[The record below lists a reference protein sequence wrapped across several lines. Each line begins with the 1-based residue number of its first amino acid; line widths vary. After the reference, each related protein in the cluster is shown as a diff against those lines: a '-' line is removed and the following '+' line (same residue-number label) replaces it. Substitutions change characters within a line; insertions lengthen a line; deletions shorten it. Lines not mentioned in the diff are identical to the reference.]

1 MEETPKAKERLVA
14 RMRVAVR
21 IRPPLPREVGHD
33 GKFLSCVGVGP
44 TTEKGQTIFINSSDK
59 PVIMSSTKEAPSG
72 GGKISRYT
80 FDKIFPPNMDQSS
93 VYSYT
98 MEPLVQA
105 VMDGYNSTVLA
116 YGQTGSGKTHTILGE
131 RDGDMEGVTGRAI
144 KSIVSDTRVMEAKLS
159 VLQVYQDQIYDLL
172 SEAPGE
178 SLAIRNSYE
187 GVKVDC
193 LNEIQISTDTE
204 FKTLL
209 YYALK
214 NRAVGGT
221 ILNEV
226 SSRSHMIII
235 VIVKTANGSAKLNL
249 VDLAGSERLQDSK
262 AEGQRMQETCAIN
275 SSLFA
280 LVAVVESLSS
290 GKSHV
295 PYRNSKLT
303 QILSDS
309 IGGNSLTTILATI
322 SPSQQFAKETKST
335 LKFAHSCKKIEHL
348 VVKNKHKT
356 NYISSKVRPV
366 KAKITVPWSNN
377 EVNLKSALVET
388 SLGPICCYL
397 AGPEDGHPIIFLH
410 GCPSSFAEFKHFL
423 PSLTF
428 YRFRI
433 IGFDQPGYG
442 NSPGVRSNSRSDKAM
457 EKGGPIDVLKEIIKQ
472 HTTQPP
478 TLIGFDWGGGIALSF
493 SVLYPARIKNAISFL
508 PSFSETPDTQLN
520 MIKTPTMILWVK
532 RDQNHSWK
540 HFKSLARKIPE
551 VRLEFVESPI
561 MSRDC
566 HKNCYEKISDNIC
579 APILDFLMKDRHED
593 VEETVYKTKE
603 NITQSTVGDAVV
615 EICNINFED
624 DFAEEEIEEMLKK
637 PDSEVK
643 AVKLFRTLGMRY
655 GFQELY
661 KAEEDHTHDL
671 HQILNSVTRA
681 LPSINP
687 VKIGDNFEEFVRLGI
702 LDALPIGLQDMIESP
717 RYFPGRK
724 VLIKTAD
731 VDEIQA
737 DSADR
742 SITKIGKIISVEDAS
757 CKVSLDPFENY
768 GRTITFDVT
777 KQNIILLNNPH
788 QFHVESTGKYAFEDG
803 IQCSYENKTVKA
815 KLAEIGFMLNK
826 LVSKMN
832 FLKAECSELQQ
843 EAVLAI
849 RSCLNIITFTSGV
862 DRSRNAR
869 SENVGRLAANGQVS

>member
-1 MEETPKAKERLVA
+1 
-14 RMRVAVR
+14 
-21 IRPPLPREVGHD
+21 
-33 GKFLSCVGVGP
+33 
-44 TTEKGQTIFINSSDK
+44 
-59 PVIMSSTKEAPSG
+59 
-72 GGKISRYT
+72 
-80 FDKIFPPNMDQSS
+80 
-93 VYSYT
+93 
-98 MEPLVQA
+98 
-105 VMDGYNSTVLA
+105 
-116 YGQTGSGKTHTILGE
+116 
-131 RDGDMEGVTGRAI
+131 MEGVTGRAI
-144 KSIVSDTRVMEAKLS
+144 RSIVSDKRVKVAKLS
-159 VLQVYQDQIYDLL
+159 VVQVYQDNIFDLL
-172 SEAPGE
+172 SQTPGE
-178 SLAIRNSYE
+178 SLTIRNSYE

-193 LNEIQISTDTE
+193 LNETQFSDDKD
-204 FKTLL
+204 FKKLL
-209 YYALK
+209 KYALK

-221 ILNEV
+221 VLNEV

-290 GKSHV
+290 GKTHV

-348 VVKNKHKT
+348 VVKNKNKT

-366 KAKITVPWSNN
+366 KAEITVPWSNN

-388 SLGPICCYL
+388 SLGPVCCYL
-397 AGPEDGHPIIFLH
+397 AGKEDGHPIIFLH
-410 GCPSSFAEFKHFL
+410 GCPSSFAEFKHFI

-428 YRFRI
+428 YGFRV

-457 EKGGPIDVLKEIIKQ
+457 EKGGPIDVLKEIIKR

-508 PSFSETPDTQLN
+508 PSFSETPDTQLD
-520 MIKTPTMILWVK
+520 MVQTPTMILWVK

-540 HFKSLARKIPE
+540 RFKALARKIPE
-551 VRLEFVESPI
+551 VRLEFVESPL
-561 MSRDC
+561 MSRDI
-566 HKNCYEKISDNIC
+566 HKNCYEKISDKIV
-579 APILDFLMKDRHED
+579 APVLDFLRKDSQGA

-637 PDSEVK
+637 PDAEVS

-661 KAEEDHTHDL
+661 RAEEDHTNDL
-671 HQILNSVTRA
+671 HQIVTSVTRA
-681 LPSINP
+681 LPSVNP
-687 VKIGDNFEEFVRLGI
+687 DNIGDNLEEIVRLGI
-702 LDALPIGLQDMIESP
+702 IDTLPVGLQEMIESP
-717 RYFPGRK
+717 RYFPGK
-724 VLIKTAD
+724 LVLIKTSD
-731 VDEIQA
+731 VDEIQTDNA
-737 DSADR
+737 DK
-742 SITKIGKIISVEDAS
+742 SITKIGKIISVEDSS
-757 CKVSLDPFENY
+757 CKVALDPFENY

-777 KQNIILLNNPH
+777 KQNIKLLNNSH
-788 QFHVESTGKYAFEDG
+788 QFHVESTGKYVFEDG
-803 IQCSYENKTVKA
+803 IHCSYENKTVKA
-815 KLAEIGFMLNK
+815 KLTEIGFMLNK
-826 LVSKMN
+826 LLSKLN
-832 FLKAECSELQQ
+832 FLKADCTELQQ
-843 EAVLAI
+843 EAVLLI
-849 RSCLNIITFTSGV
+849 RSCLNIITFNSGV
-862 DRSRNAR
+862 DRSRSSR
-869 SENVGRLAANGQVS
+869 SENVGRLAANGQVSLVAIQQQVFKLAIKTLFYLF